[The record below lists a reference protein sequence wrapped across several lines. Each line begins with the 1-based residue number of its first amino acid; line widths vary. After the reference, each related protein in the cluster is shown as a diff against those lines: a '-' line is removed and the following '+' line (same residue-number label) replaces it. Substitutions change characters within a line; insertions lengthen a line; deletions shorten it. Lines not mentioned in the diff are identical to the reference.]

1 MLKDQEVRGYVLCD
15 STPTFSFSQY
25 VGFFFLLPLQIWM
38 LTILAAQEAASS
50 PQSILPSGTR
60 DLIFAYTPSSSCPWG
75 PGGNISHLP
84 CPLPTLQVPLMAVA
98 AKPLSD
104 SAKGVDIWLSAGRFS
119 SCSHLWGKSRYWI
132 EAICISGSDLPLDR
146 THWSGIDQFQEYAQ
160 CSLAEEKNVHLKQNS
175 KIKFLKNEKI
185 IVS

>member
-1 MLKDQEVRGYVLCD
+1 MLKDQEVWGYVLCD

-132 EAICISGSDLPLDR
+132 EAICISGSDLPLIEH
-146 THWSGIDQFQEYAQ
+146 TGQE
-160 CSLAEEKNVHLKQNS
+160 
-175 KIKFLKNEKI
+175 
-185 IVS
+185 